1 MRKYIAKINITEALL
16 KESTGYIGEKVFEQW
31 FMNNF
36 QGEQLFKQNADRDY
50 QQIDFVDDKGYKYQ
64 VKATREKTYTFN
76 CILEDIEEHLASD
89 VYVLIQIKNKVAY
102 IETFYNKEYIKQNIN
117 QSFKYNNSFIWAKDL
132 QQNVLDI

>member
-76 CILEDIEEHLASD
+76 CILEELKSAISAPRVFYKAFKEP
-89 VYVLIQIKNKVAY
+89 IQ
-102 IETFYNKEYIKQNIN
+102 TP
-117 QSFKYNNSFIWAKDL
+117 
-132 QQNVLDI
+132 

>member
-31 FMNNF
+31 FSNNF